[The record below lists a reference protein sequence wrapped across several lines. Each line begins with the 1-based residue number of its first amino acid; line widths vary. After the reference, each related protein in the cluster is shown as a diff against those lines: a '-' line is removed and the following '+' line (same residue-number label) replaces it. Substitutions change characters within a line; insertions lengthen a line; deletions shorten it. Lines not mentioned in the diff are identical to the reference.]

1 MPFQL
6 GYVST
11 ATKQMLRDDLL
22 EILTV
27 ARRNNQGAE
36 ITGLLLFDGGNFLQV
51 LEGKEDV
58 VRHVFSRIARDDRHR
73 DLSVLFE
80 EQVDTP
86 QFEQWSMGF
95 QAIDG
100 VDWMEFPNATDQPE
114 GLRRMLKRY
123 GEAKELFL
131 KMRLHG
137 LDPERELITS
147 S

>member
-11 ATKQMLRDDLL
+11 ATKQMLRDDLIR
-22 EILTV
+22 ILQV
-27 ARRNNQGAE
+27 ARRNNQGE
-36 ITGLLLFDGGNFLQV
+36 GITGLLLFDGGNFLQV
-51 LEGKEDV
+51 LEGEKDV
-58 VRHVFSRIARDDRHR
+58 VSRVFSRIDRDDRHR
-73 DLSVLFE
+73 DLTVLFE
-80 EQVDTP
+80 EQVDAP

-100 VDWMEFPNATDQPE
+100 VDWMEFPNTTDQPE
-114 GLRRMLKRY
+114 GLRSMVKRY

-137 LDPERELITS
+137 LDPERELVTS
-147 S
+147 P